1 MVFIPPPITTA
12 SPSDT
17 RPRLGELLIR
27 FGRLSHRDLEQAL
40 TAQADASDLLGRV
53 LVRLGTLSEADVAR
67 ALSAQLGLKVAA
79 NEDFPETP
87 LQVPGVEP
95 DYLLSHFALPLKV
108 EDGMLYVAMATPQ
121 DELTVKALRL
131 ASGLWVRPRVA
142 IESDL
147 RAALKRL
154 YEGESEDESAGERVE
169 GEEASEATA
178 NANAEASGEG
188 AAGEDSAVPDQA
200 AADSEPAACFDERVN
215 EAPAIQF
222 VDQSIT
228 EGIGLGAS
236 DIHFEPFADRLHVR
250 YRVDGVLREAG
261 SIEAEWAA
269 VVVSKIK
276 LMAHLNIAERHLPQ
290 NGRIRNRVQGHE
302 IDLRISTLPTLYGE
316 SVTVHVFNRSVRP
329 GLEDMGFSPE
339 LLEQYRGLL
348 GRPHGILLVTG
359 LAGSGRTATLHASL
373 AELDARA
380 LKILT
385 VEDPVEY
392 PLAGIHQVQPQSG
405 MSFAGALR
413 SVLRQDPD
421 LVMVDEMRDAET
433 ARIVVQSALAHPVF
447 SALHAETAAGA
458 IIRLVEMGIEPYLVS
473 ASLNGVLSQ
482 RLVRKLCPHCR
493 KSVVPESGTMQE
505 IGLTRLMPPG
515 TESVFAAE
523 GCTECGHT
531 GYLGRT
537 AIHELFVLDDA
548 ARRAILSGVDAAG
561 LNDVARRSG
570 MSTFRRD
577 GLRKVAAG
585 ICSLE
590 EVLRVTHDRES

>member
-1 MVFIPPPITTA
+1 MVFIPPPLPPTSSSGA
-12 SPSDT
+12 
-17 RPRLGELLIR
+17 RPRLGELLVR

-40 TAQADASDLLGRV
+40 TAQAEASDLLGRV
-53 LVRLGTLSEADVAR
+53 LVRLGILSEADVAR

-79 NEDFPETP
+79 NDDFPEAP

-131 ASGLWVRPRVA
+131 ATGLWVRPRVA
-142 IESDL
+142 IESEL

-154 YEGESEDESAGERVE
+154 YESESEGETEAKTLHSPEDEDKSEGEDTGGDANDAGGESVA
-169 GEEASEATA
+169 
-178 NANAEASGEG
+178 
-188 AAGEDSAVPDQA
+188 DQA
-200 AADSEPAACFDERVN
+200 TVDSEPAACFEDLAS
-215 EAPAIQF
+215 EAPAIHF
-222 VDQSIT
+222 VDQAIVRGV
-228 EGIGLGAS
+228 ELGAS
-236 DIHFEPFADRLHVR
+236 DIHFEPFEDGLHVR
-250 YRVDGVLREAG
+250 YRVDGLLREAG
-261 SIEAEWAA
+261 RAEAALAAA
-269 VVVSKIK
+269 VISRIK
-276 LMAHLNIAERHLPQ
+276 LMAHLNIAERHVPQ
-290 NGRIRNRVQGHE
+290 NGRIRHQNHALE
-302 IDLRISTLPTLYGE
+302 LRISILPTLYGE
-316 SVTVHVFNRSVRP
+316 SVAVHVFDRGNRPR
-329 GLEDMGFSPE
+329 LEDMGFSSE
-339 LLEQYRGLL
+339 LLERYRELL
-348 GRPHGILLVTG
+348 GRPHGLLLVTG

-392 PLAGIHQVQPQSG
+392 PLAGVHQVQPHTG
-405 MSFAGALR
+405 MRFAGALR

-421 LVMVDEMRDAET
+421 LLMLDEMRDVET
-433 ARIVVQSALAHPVF
+433 ARITVQSALAHRIF
-447 SALHAETAAGA
+447 SSLHAETATGA
-458 IIRLVEMGIEPYLVS
+458 IVRLVEMGIEPYLVS
-473 ASLNGVLSQ
+473 AVLNGVLSQ

-493 KSVVPESGTMQE
+493 KSVVPASGTMQE

-515 TESVFAAE
+515 TESIFAAE
-523 GCTECGHT
+523 GCAECGHT

-548 ARRAILSGVDAAG
+548 ARRAILSGADAAG
-561 LNDVARRSG
+561 LDDIARRSG